1 MMKPDKIVHHM
12 HFHINGPPNK
22 FYGDYSE
29 GDDYGI
35 ESEYDQNYVM
45 DPEVDYL
52 EGDSSIADEFYDD
65 SDYVDGYD
73 YEA

>member
-35 ESEYDQNYVM
+35 EKDYGM
-45 DPEVDYL
+45 DYPKVDDL
-52 EGDSSIADEFYDD
+52 EGDSTYPDEYYDD
-65 SDYVDGYD
+65 SDYADGYD